1 MHVAGA
7 AGGSGR
13 SHQRVAYTT
22 AMEDIPKPRELLAV
36 RGAAEALFDLLRTWF
51 VVPER
56 VTIDLRAI
64 DSAVAELG
72 EPRLVMAMAMRKLQ
86 ALHLLTTPGVV
97 TTTDV
102 VLTVIQ
108 DLERALL
115 QAPAMHLRD
124 AAAATDWDAELA
136 ALEHLGDVDERDQ
149 PEKAESG
156 DADVRGARTNEQIA
170 QFRAHH
176 AALHDAA
183 RAVLHASDGR
193 IRRLV

>member
-1 MHVAGA
+1 MD
-7 AGGSGR
+7 
-13 SHQRVAYTT
+13 
-22 AMEDIPKPRELLAV
+22 EIPKPRELLAI
-36 RGAAEALFDLLRTWF
+36 RHSTEDLFGLLRKWF
-51 VVPER
+51 AVPNS
-56 VTIDLRAI
+56 VTLNLRAV

-124 AAAATDWDAELA
+124 TAAATDWDAALA
-136 ALEHLGDVDERDQ
+136 ALDDGAGAALEALD
-149 PEKAESG
+149 
-156 DADVRGARTNEQIA
+156 DADADADDADDEITL
-170 QFRAHH
+170 FRSHH
-176 AALHDAA
+176 AALHNAA

>member
-1 MHVAGA
+1 MRAAPGAGSA
-7 AGGSGR
+7 HR
-13 SHQRVAYTT
+13 RVRVAYVTV
-22 AMEDIPKPRELLAV
+22 MEEIPKPRELLAV
-36 RGAAEALFDLLRTWF
+36 RGAVEELFTLLRSWF
-51 VVPER
+51 LVPEA
-56 VTIDLRAI
+56 VTIDLRAV

-124 AAAATDWDAELA
+124 TAASTDWDAELA
-136 ALEHLGDVDERDQ
+136 ALDDDDEGTR
-149 PEKAESG
+149 PSPS
-156 DADVRGARTNEQIA
+156 RPARSDDEITL
-170 QFRAHH
+170 FRTHH
-176 AALHDAA
+176 AALHEAA

>member
-1 MHVAGA
+1 MD
-7 AGGSGR
+7 
-13 SHQRVAYTT
+13 
-22 AMEDIPKPRELLAV
+22 EIPKPRELLAI
-36 RGAAEALFDLLRTWF
+36 RGATEDLFALLRKWF
-51 VVPER
+51 AVPNS
-56 VTIDLRAI
+56 VTLNLRAV

-124 AAAATDWDAELA
+124 AAAATDWDAALA
-136 ALEHLGDVDERDQ
+136 ALDPTGQPDEPAVVDE
-149 PEKAESG
+149 EAAG
-156 DADVRGARTNEQIA
+156 DDDIA
-170 QFRAHH
+170 LFRSHH
-176 AALHDAA
+176 AALHNAA

>member
-1 MHVAGA
+1 
-7 AGGSGR
+7 
-13 SHQRVAYTT
+13 
-22 AMEDIPKPRELLAV
+22 MEDIPKPRELLAV
-36 RGAAEALFDLLRTWF
+36 RGATEELFGLLRSWF
-51 VVPER
+51 AVPDS
-56 VTIDLRAI
+56 VTIDLRAV

-124 AAAATDWDAELA
+124 TAAATDWDAELA
-136 ALEHLGDVDERDQ
+136 ALDKRPGSADAETGEVTDDTNDEITRF
-149 PEKAESG
+149 
-156 DADVRGARTNEQIA
+156 RT
-170 QFRAHH
+170 HH

>member
-1 MHVAGA
+1 MD
-7 AGGSGR
+7 
-13 SHQRVAYTT
+13 
-22 AMEDIPKPRELLAV
+22 EIPKPRELLAI
-36 RGAAEALFDLLRTWF
+36 RGATEDLFTLLRKWF
-51 VVPER
+51 AVPNA
-56 VTIDLRAI
+56 VTLDLRTV

-124 AAAATDWDAELA
+124 AAAATDWDAALA
-136 ALEHLGDVDERDQ
+136 ALDDEADSDEVERPDRD
-149 PEKAESG
+149 
-156 DADVRGARTNEQIA
+156 DANDEITLFRT
-170 QFRAHH
+170 HH
-176 AALHDAA
+176 AALHEAA

>member
-1 MHVAGA
+1 
-7 AGGSGR
+7 
-13 SHQRVAYTT
+13 
-22 AMEDIPKPRELLAV
+22 MEDIPKPRELLAV
-36 RGAAEALFDLLRTWF
+36 RGATEALFDLLRTWF
-51 VVPER
+51 DVPER

-124 AAAATDWDAELA
+124 AAATTDWDAELA
-136 ALEHLGDVDERDQ
+136 ALDDLDDAVD
-149 PEKAESG
+149 SG
-156 DADVRGARTNEQIA
+156 PGGSVDAGVRGARTNEQIT

>member
-1 MHVAGA
+1 MD
-7 AGGSGR
+7 
-13 SHQRVAYTT
+13 
-22 AMEDIPKPRELLAV
+22 EIPKPRELLAI
-36 RGAAEALFDLLRTWF
+36 RGATEDLFDLLRRWF
-51 VVPER
+51 AVPDS
-56 VTIDLRAI
+56 VTLNLRAV

-124 AAAATDWDAELA
+124 AAAATDWDAALA
-136 ALEHLGDVDERDQ
+136 ALDDTSETAASETVD
-149 PEKAESG
+149 
-156 DADVRGARTNEQIA
+156 DADDTDTADDEITL
-170 QFRAHH
+170 FRSHH
-176 AALHDAA
+176 AALHNAA

>member
-1 MHVAGA
+1 MD
-7 AGGSGR
+7 
-13 SHQRVAYTT
+13 
-22 AMEDIPKPRELLAV
+22 EIPKPRELLAI
-36 RGAAEALFDLLRTWF
+36 RGATEDLFTLLRKWF
-51 VVPER
+51 AVPNA
-56 VTIDLRAI
+56 VTLDLRTV

-124 AAAATDWDAELA
+124 AAAATDWDAALA
-136 ALEHLGDVDERDQ
+136 ALDD
-149 PEKAESG
+149 
-156 DADVRGARTNEQIA
+156 DADADEVKRPDRDDADDEITLFRT
-170 QFRAHH
+170 HH
-176 AALHDAA
+176 AALHEAA

>member
-1 MHVAGA
+1 
-7 AGGSGR
+7 
-13 SHQRVAYTT
+13 
-22 AMEDIPKPRELLAV
+22 MEDIPKPRELLAV
-36 RGAAEALFDLLRTWF
+36 RGAAEELFAMLRKWF
-51 VVPER
+51 VVPDT
-56 VTIDLRAI
+56 VTLDLGAI

-124 AAAATDWDAELA
+124 TAAATDWDAELA
-136 ALEHLGDVDERDQ
+136 ALGGSLGEADIVTKHASGETEDEI
-149 PEKAESG
+149 
-156 DADVRGARTNEQIA
+156 AR
-170 QFRAHH
+170 FRTHH
-176 AALHDAA
+176 AALHEAA

>member
-1 MHVAGA
+1 
-7 AGGSGR
+7 
-13 SHQRVAYTT
+13 
-22 AMEDIPKPRELLAV
+22 MEEIPKPRELLAI
-36 RGAAEALFDLLRTWF
+36 RGAAEELFGLLRTWF
-51 VVPER
+51 AVPTR
-56 VTIDLRAI
+56 VTLDLRAV

-115 QAPAMHLRD
+115 QAPAMHLRHT
-124 AAAATDWDAELA
+124 AASTDWDAELA
-136 ALEHLGDVDERDQ
+136 ALDDPVV
-149 PEKAESG
+149 PA
-156 DADVRGARTNEQIA
+156 DADAGTTDEIGR
-170 QFRAHH
+170 FRAGH
-176 AALHDAA
+176 AALHEAA
-183 RAVLHASDGR
+183 RAVLHVSDGR

>member
-1 MHVAGA
+1 MD
-7 AGGSGR
+7 
-13 SHQRVAYTT
+13 
-22 AMEDIPKPRELLAV
+22 EIPKPRELLAI
-36 RGAAEALFDLLRTWF
+36 RGATADLFMLLRRWF
-51 VVPER
+51 AVPNA
-56 VTIDLRAI
+56 VTLDLRAV

-124 AAAATDWDAELA
+124 AAAATDWDAALA
-136 ALEHLGDVDERDQ
+136 ALDDEDGNDVEV
-149 PEKAESG
+149 
-156 DADVRGARTNEQIA
+156 DAAAARTSDGGGDDEITL
-170 QFRAHH
+170 FRTHH
-176 AALHDAA
+176 AALHEAA
-183 RAVLHASDGR
+183 RAVLHVSDGR

>member
-1 MHVAGA
+1 
-7 AGGSGR
+7 
-13 SHQRVAYTT
+13 
-22 AMEDIPKPRELLAV
+22 MEEIPKPRELLAI
-36 RGAAEALFDLLRTWF
+36 RGATEDLFTLLRKWF
-51 VVPER
+51 AVPNT
-56 VTIDLRAI
+56 VTLDLRTV

-124 AAAATDWDAELA
+124 TAATTDWDAALA
-136 ALEHLGDVDERDQ
+136 ALDDEADGEVERPDHD
-149 PEKAESG
+149 
-156 DADVRGARTNEQIA
+156 DANDEITLFRT
-170 QFRAHH
+170 HH

>member
-1 MHVAGA
+1 MD
-7 AGGSGR
+7 
-13 SHQRVAYTT
+13 
-22 AMEDIPKPRELLAV
+22 EIPKPRELLAI
-36 RGAAEALFDLLRTWF
+36 RGATEDLFALLRKWF
-51 VVPER
+51 AVPT
-56 VTIDLRAI
+56 TITLDLRAV

-124 AAAATDWDAELA
+124 AAAATDWDAALA
-136 ALEHLGDVDERDQ
+136 ALDDGREADDPGASGR
-149 PEKAESG
+149 PEDLE
-156 DADVRGARTNEQIA
+156 DDITL
-170 QFRAHH
+170 FRAHH
-176 AALHDAA
+176 GALHEAA
-183 RAVLHASDGR
+183 RAVLHASDGK
-193 IRRLV
+193 IRRLL

>member
-1 MHVAGA
+1 
-7 AGGSGR
+7 
-13 SHQRVAYTT
+13 
-22 AMEDIPKPRELLAV
+22 MEDIPKPRELLAA
-36 RGAAEALFDLLRTWF
+36 RRAAEELFTLLRKWF
-51 VVPER
+51 VVPDT
-56 VTIDLRAI
+56 VTIDLAAI

-124 AAAATDWDAELA
+124 TAASTDWDAELA
-136 ALEHLGDVDERDQ
+136 ALDDAPGTARAGAIEPPTATDDEITRF
-149 PEKAESG
+149 
-156 DADVRGARTNEQIA
+156 RT
-170 QFRAHH
+170 HH
-176 AALHDAA
+176 AALHEAA

>member
-1 MHVAGA
+1 MD
-7 AGGSGR
+7 
-13 SHQRVAYTT
+13 
-22 AMEDIPKPRELLAV
+22 EIPKPRELLAI
-36 RGAAEALFDLLRTWF
+36 RGATEDLFTLLRRWF
-51 VVPER
+51 AVPNT
-56 VTIDLRAI
+56 VTLDLRTV

-124 AAAATDWDAELA
+124 TAAATDWDAALA
-136 ALEHLGDVDERDQ
+136 ALDEETDPGEAGQ
-149 PEKAESG
+149 ADHD
-156 DADVRGARTNEQIA
+156 DADDEITL
-170 QFRAHH
+170 FRKHH
-176 AALHDAA
+176 AALHEAA